1 MFSLLFAERN
11 KVSAVECV
19 SHMLKYS
26 SAMIAITVG
35 KTMLFLVVVIFS
47 IIIHLGLNPNSGGRL
62 PIDNRMMRIRVVMI
76 GILLHVCDSD
86 NVVVVE
92 LVMDILNMVDNIT
105 RFSGEGNGNPLQYSC
120 LENPMNEGAW

>member
-35 KTMLFLVVVIFS
+35 KTMLSLVVVIFLNNYS
-47 IIIHLGLNPNSGGRL
+47 LGSE
-62 PIDNRMMRIRVVMI
+62 
-76 GILLHVCDSD
+76 S
-86 NVVVVE
+86 
-92 LVMDILNMVDNIT
+92 
-105 RFSGEGNGNPLQYSC
+105 
-120 LENPMNEGAW
+120 